1 MVIYILAIQW
11 GVQDDIEYSPHMTRD
26 EALNHLVNLMIE
38 NHKIQAQDLDLQTLS
53 QLAKKNNI
61 KYNITKTKTEETYN
75 AEKD

>member
-1 MVIYILAIQW
+1 MVIYILAIKW